1 MSKRKIAIAVFVFG
15 LAVTAS
21 PILAQDQSAQPTEQ
35 PSTNQSQ
42 GAMISI
48 VVGGDLL
55 TRAGQSYDA
64 SNYQKAV
71 QDYSLFILLNPTFSE
86 AYHLR
91 GLAYAQLND
100 LDRAMAD
107 MNQSLEYPQASEQS
121 TGTIYSDRA
130 LLFLQENDA
139 ESALKDFDASITA
152 APDLPDTYSRR
163 ARLYLLGGQ
172 YQDALKDY
180 DKLIELAPDYSAGY
194 AGRAF
199 ANTRLGN
206 ADEALSDY
214 DHLIELEPDNAG
226 AYAERAIVKVG
237 LTKYDAALVDM
248 NAAIKLQPD
257 DPSLY
262 LQRGIVN
269 IALNDQPA
277 AAADY
282 LEWIRK
288 QETRS
293 VDGDPLQP
301 GESQV
306 VQMRQGL
313 SYELPFE
320 ASAGLKVT
328 LTATARENSQTD
340 PLIVLLDPNSDP
352 ILASD
357 DGGGNYDSAIKD
369 FVIPANGTYTLVV
382 SHAGG
387 SPDGAVRVLL
397 QVH

>member
-1 MSKRKIAIAVFVFG
+1 MSNRKIAIAGFVVG

-21 PILAQDQSAQPTEQ
+21 PILAQDQGAQPNTDQ
-35 PSTNQSQ
+35 GQ
-42 GAMISI
+42 GAMVSI
-48 VVGGDLL
+48 MVGGDLL

-64 SNYQKAV
+64 GDFQKAV

-91 GLAYAQLND
+91 GLAYGQLND
-100 LDRAMAD
+100 VDQAMAD
-107 MNQSLEYPQASEQS
+107 MNQALDYPQASEQL

-130 LLFLQENDA
+130 LLFLQQNDLQ
-139 ESALKDFDASITA
+139 SALKDFEASITA

-180 DKLIELAPDYSAGY
+180 DKLIELAPDYSPAY
-194 AGRAF
+194 SGRAF
-199 ANTRLGN
+199 ANARLGN
-206 ADEALSDY
+206 TEQAVSDY

-226 AYAERAIVKVG
+226 AYAERGILKLG
-237 LTKYDAALVDM
+237 LTRYDAALVDM

-269 IALNDQPA
+269 VALNDQPA

-293 VDGDPLQP
+293 VDGDPLTP

-313 SYELPFE
+313 SYELPFD
-320 ASAGLKVT
+320 ASAGQKVT
-328 LTATARENSQTD
+328 LTATARENAKTD
-340 PLIVLLDPNSDP
+340 PLIVLLDPDGKP

-357 DGGGNYDSAIKD
+357 DIGAGSYDSAIKD

-397 QVH
+397 QVQ